1 MTTIYDLIIVGAGP
15 AGLTAGILSAERHLN
30 TLVLEAQK
38 NPGGQLVSLYPDKN
52 IYDYPGISEIPARD
66 LADSMTTHAQKLG
79 AVIQTET
86 PVKTL
91 KRVDDHFVLET
102 SIGPFETKSVLLAI
116 GIGLFQP
123 QKLGI
128 PGEEG
133 DGIYYKF
140 PQSHEFEGKRVLC
153 VGGGD
158 TAIEAAHMA
167 LTNHA
172 AKVYLV
178 HRRNDFRAVEKSLY
192 ELQKSGCIFLT
203 PFELTDIRRNGK
215 EKDVQLIN
223 KETSEVQKLSVD
235 LICIH
240 VGLIS
245 DASLIETWGL
255 TSTQH
260 AVIVDE
266 NYQTSEPGI
275 FACGDII
282 IPQGEYKRITIA
294 QGQAA
299 QAVHGVYKYLKNP
312 YWNNTR

>member
-1 MTTIYDLIIVGAGP
+1 
-15 AGLTAGILSAERHLN
+15 
-30 TLVLEAQK
+30 
-38 NPGGQLVSLYPDKN
+38 LYPDKN
-52 IYDYPGISEIPARD
+52 IYDYPGIPEILARD
-66 LADSMTTHAQKLG
+66 LADTMTTHAQKLG
-79 AVIQTET
+79 AVIQTDA
-86 PVKTL
+86 PVKAV
-91 KRVDDHFVLET
+91 RRMNDHFVLET

-123 QKLGI
+123 MKLGI
-128 PGEEG
+128 PGEDA

-140 PQSHEFEGKRVLC
+140 PQSQEFEGKRVLC

-158 TAIEAAHMA
+158 TAIEAAKMA
-167 LTNHA
+167 LSNHA

-178 HRRNDFRAVEKSLY
+178 HRRNEFRAVEKSLY
-192 ELQKSGCIFLT
+192 ELQKQGCIFLT
-203 PFELTDIRRNGK
+203 PFELTEILQNGK
-215 EKDVQLIN
+215 EVRLVNKDTN
-223 KETSEVQKLSVD
+223 EVQNLSVD

-255 TSTQH
+255 TSSQH

-299 QAVHGVYKYLKNP
+299 QAVHGVYKYLKSP
-312 YWNNTR
+312 YWTKTE